1 MVYVVKIGGSLYP
14 EHIKDLYEVLIKS
27 DEKLV
32 LINGGGELA
41 NKLREYND
49 KYHFSDDTNH
59 WNAIMCM
66 DIIGS
71 QICDMCEDIVAIRSL
86 DEISK
91 VHKENKIPLLLVY
104 DLLRCQDPLEHSWDV
119 TSDSIACWLAG
130 QLNAK
135 LLILTNINGIYNG
148 DIYSKKKRLIKN
160 ISPNELLF
168 FDETCVDKCL
178 PRLLLEY
185 QVDCFILNGKY
196 PSRIFRFLNNQF
208 SLNEFYTHI
217 GGELEW

>member
-1 MVYVVKIGGSLYP
+1 MVYVIKVGGSLYP
-14 EHIKDLYEVLIKS
+14 EHIMDLYEVFRKS
-27 DEKLV
+27 DEKII

-41 NKLREYND
+41 NKLREYNN
-49 KYHFSDDTNH
+49 KYNFTDDTNH

-71 QICDMCEDIVAIRSL
+71 QICDMCDDIIAVRSF
-86 DEISK
+86 DEIDE
-91 VHKENKIPLLLVY
+91 VHKNGKIPLILSYELLKK
-104 DLLRCQDPLEHSWDV
+104 LDPLAHSWDV
-119 TSDSIACWLAG
+119 TSDSIACWIAHK
-130 QLNAK
+130 LNAK

-148 DIYSKKKRLIKN
+148 DIYSKNKRLIQD

-178 PRLLLEY
+178 PRLLLDY

-196 PSRIFRFLNNQF
+196 PDRIFRFLNNQF
-208 SLNEFYTHI
+208 SENEFYTHI
-217 GGELEW
+217 GGKLKW